1 MIRFKTDT
9 QEKYEKMLG
18 QVESKMIEYKK
29 RYEGENVKCEEMR
42 ERIEKMEED
51 IESLEKL
58 NQTLQQSAAKE
69 SAKVKE
75 NFAGKITKYEEQM

>member
-1 MIRFKTDT
+1 
-9 QEKYEKMLG
+9 
-18 QVESKMIEYKK
+18 MIEYKK

-58 NQTLQQSAAKE
+58 N
-69 SAKVKE
+69 
-75 NFAGKITKYEEQM
+75 